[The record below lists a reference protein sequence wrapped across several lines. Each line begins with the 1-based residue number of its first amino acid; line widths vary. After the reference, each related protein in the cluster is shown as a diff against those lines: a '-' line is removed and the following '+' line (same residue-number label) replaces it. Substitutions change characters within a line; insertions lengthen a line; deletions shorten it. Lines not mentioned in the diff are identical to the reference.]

1 MCGRFTLFLD
11 AETLREEFGLTEVP
25 PDLSP
30 RYNIAPSMQLA
41 VVTSVESRK
50 AEWMRWGLVPSWAKD
65 PAIGN
70 KMINARSETLT
81 EKPSFRNA
89 FQRRRCLILADGFYE
104 WKRGEGKG
112 PSVPYYFHLVDNKPF
127 AFAGLWEF
135 WRSPDGEDLR
145 TCTIITCA
153 ANSLVASVHDRMPV
167 IFTAETADQWLAPAP
182 VEKLQPL
189 LAPLDAARMSAY
201 PVSRAVNAPGYDS
214 SELIRPVEG

>member
-25 PDLSP
+25 ADFSP

-41 VVTSVESRK
+41 VVTGAESRK

-70 KMINARSETLT
+70 RMINARSETLI

-104 WKRGEGKG
+104 WKRGEGKS
-112 PSVPYYFHLVDNKPF
+112 PSIPDYFHLADKKPF

-135 WRSPDGEDLR
+135 WRSPQGEDLR
-145 TCTIITCA
+145 TCTIVTCA
-153 ANSLVASVHDRMPV
+153 ANRLVASIHDRMPV
-167 IFTAETADQWLAPAP
+167 ILPLEIADQWLAPAP
-182 VEKLQPL
+182 VEKLQLL
-189 LAPLDAARMSAY
+189 LAPLDPARMSAY
-201 PVSRAVNAPGYDS
+201 PVSRAVNAPGLDNS
-214 SELIRPVEG
+214 DLIRPADG

>member
-41 VVTSVESRK
+41 VVTSAESRK
-50 AEWMRWGLVPSWAKD
+50 VEWMRWGLVPSWAKD

-70 KMINARSETLT
+70 KMINARSETLM

-104 WKRGEGKG
+104 WKRGEGKN
-112 PSVPYYFHLVDNKPF
+112 PSAPYYFHLVDQKPF

-135 WRSPDGEDLR
+135 WRSPEGEDLR

-167 IFTAETADQWLAPAP
+167 IFTRDTADQWLAAAP
-182 VEKLQPL
+182 VEKLHPL
-189 LAPLDAARMSAY
+189 LAPLDSTRMSAY

-214 SELIRPVEG
+214 SELIRPLAE

>member
-25 PDLSP
+25 ADFSP

-41 VVTSVESRK
+41 VVTSAESRK

-70 KMINARSETLT
+70 KLINARSETLI

-89 FQRRRCLILADGFYE
+89 YQRRRCLILADGFYE
-104 WKRGEGKG
+104 WKRGEGKS
-112 PSVPYYFHLVDNKPF
+112 PSIPYYFHLADKKPF

-135 WRSPDGEDLR
+135 WRSPEGEDLR
-145 TCTIITCA
+145 SCTIITCA
-153 ANSLVASVHDRMPV
+153 ANRLVASVHDRMPV
-167 IFTAETADQWLAPAP
+167 ILPAEIADQWLAPSP

-189 LAPLDAARMSAY
+189 LAPLDPARMRAY
-201 PVSRAVNAPGYDS
+201 PVSRAVNAPGFDNPD
-214 SELIRPVEG
+214 LIHPVDG

>member
-30 RYNIAPSMQLA
+30 RYNIAPSTQL
-41 VVTSVESRK
+41 VVVASAESRK

-70 KMINARSETLT
+70 KLINARSETLM

-112 PSVPYYFHLVDNKPF
+112 PSVPYYFHLVDHKPF

-145 TCTIITCA
+145 TCTIITCG

-167 IFTAETADQWLAPAP
+167 IFTPDTADQWLAPAP

-189 LAPLDAARMSAY
+189 LTPLDSTRMSAH

-214 SELIRPVEG
+214 SELIITVAE